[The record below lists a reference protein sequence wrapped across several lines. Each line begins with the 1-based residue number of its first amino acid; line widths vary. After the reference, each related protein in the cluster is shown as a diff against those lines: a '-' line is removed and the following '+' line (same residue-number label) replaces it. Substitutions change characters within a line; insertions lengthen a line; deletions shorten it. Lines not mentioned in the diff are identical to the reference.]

1 MKRTAKM
8 LTAALLVLAL
18 ALALPG
24 AAAAADDTPAVR
36 ISEMMYKNHATLQDA
51 DGDFS
56 DWFELENTTSRVVR
70 LKGWS
75 VSDGKTVWDF
85 PADATIPRGGVR
97 VVFASRKDTTVSGE
111 LHTSFALGEGETLY
125 LIAPGGTIA
134 DRAACDPELPA
145 DHVLRRENGGE
156 LTESV
161 WATPGYPNTA
171 AGYAAF
177 CESRKTESPLVIY
190 EAAVYNDTFALKGE
204 YYDWVEIKNVSKK
217 SVKLSDYCL
226 SDDRREPEKWSLP
239 NRTLAKGQ
247 SILIYCTGEENPTT
261 GNGLRANFALNA
273 SSETLYLT
281 KKGES
286 VAADY
291 VWLHDIPYGYSMGR
305 TDAENGFFYLRRQ
318 TPNEPNETDAYRYI
332 SEAPAANRE
341 PGVYEAGRTVRV
353 KLAAAGDIYYTTD
366 GSAPTEESTPYT
378 GAITVDKTTVL
389 RAVAVEEG
397 GAPSRALTLSFFI
410 GEEHTLPVLSLVT
423 DSPRRFSEI
432 YEGSVKDRE
441 CAGNLSFYAPE
452 GSFSI
457 GCGVEMKGHT
467 SLFAPKK
474 SLGVSFRGCY
484 GAETLAYDIFGE
496 GPAEFSEL
504 SIRAGQ
510 DYSSTV
516 FRNELM
522 QELCAELDTTVT
534 QRSRYCVLYIN
545 GEYWGI
551 YCLKDDI
558 TRQYYANLTGTAKED
573 VTMLSSPVPQS
584 AAVYTEA
591 LGLWKDTSLTRE
603 EAYER
608 FCAAVDMDG
617 FIDWVLLEGYC
628 ANVDIKSNLRYLR
641 TGDGPWQIVFYDLDW
656 AFQTRNNCFFNL
668 IGPEQTAQIAP
679 TIRWL
684 FGIDGFKERL
694 LTRYA
699 DLTETTLSDGHVTEK
714 IDEFRALLAP
724 EMARERARW
733 SGTVGAWEESVD
745 ALRANIAD
753 GYAAHTVRNLCS
765 ILGVGEEER
774 MEYFGF

>member
-8 LTAALLVLAL
+8 LTAALLAL

-24 AAAAADDTPAVR
+24 TAAAADDTPAVR

-51 DGDFS
+51 DGEFS
-56 DWFELENTTSRVVR
+56 DWFELENTTNRVVR

-75 VSDGKTVWDF
+75 VSDGKTVWNF

-125 LIAPGGTIA
+125 LIAPGGPIA

-204 YYDWVEIKNVSKK
+204 YYDWVEIKNVSKE

-286 VAADY
+286 AAADY

-318 TPNEPNETDAYRYI
+318 TPNMPNKTDAYRYI

-397 GAPSRALTLSFFI
+397 GAPSPALTLDFFI

-441 CAGNLSFYAPE
+441 CAGNLSCYAPE

-733 SGTVGAWEESVD
+733 SGTAGAWEESVD

>member
-8 LTAALLVLAL
+8 LTAALLAL
-18 ALALPG
+18 TLALPG
-24 AAAAADDTPAVR
+24 TAAAAADTPAVR

-56 DWFELENTTSRVVR
+56 DWFELENTTNRVVR

-75 VSDGKTVWDF
+75 VSDGKTVWNF

-204 YYDWVEIKNVSKK
+204 YYDWVEIKNVSKE

-226 SDDRREPEKWSLP
+226 SDDRRELEKWSLP

-286 VAADY
+286 APADY

-318 TPNEPNETDAYRYI
+318 TPNMPNKTDAYRYI

-522 QELCAELDTTVT
+522 QGLCAELDTTVT

-684 FGIDGFKERL
+684 FGIDDFRERL

-733 SGTVGAWEESVD
+733 SGTAGAWEESVD

>member
-1 MKRTAKM
+1 M
-8 LTAALLVLAL
+8 L
-18 ALALPG
+18 
-24 AAAAADDTPAVR
+24 
-36 ISEMMYKNHATLQDA
+36 
-51 DGDFS
+51 
-56 DWFELENTTSRVVR
+56 
-70 LKGWS
+70 
-75 VSDGKTVWDF
+75 
-85 PADATIPRGGVR
+85 
-97 VVFASRKDTTVSGE
+97 
-111 LHTSFALGEGETLY
+111 
-125 LIAPGGTIA
+125 
-134 DRAACDPELPA
+134 
-145 DHVLRRENGGE
+145 
-156 LTESV
+156 
-161 WATPGYPNTA
+161 
-171 AGYAAF
+171 
-177 CESRKTESPLVIY
+177 Y

-204 YYDWVEIKNVSKK
+204 YYDWVEIKNVSKE

-226 SDDRREPEKWSLP
+226 SDDRRELEKWSLP

-286 VAADY
+286 AAADF

-318 TPNEPNETDAYRYI
+318 TPNKPNETDAYRYI
-332 SEAPAANRE
+332 SEAPTANRE
-341 PGVYEAGRTVRV
+341 SGVFEAGQTVRV

-389 RAVAVEEG
+389 RAAAVEEG

-423 DSPRRFSEI
+423 DSPRRFSET
-432 YEGSVKDRE
+432 YNGAVKYRE
-441 CAGNLSFYAPE
+441 CAANLSLLAPE
-452 GSFSI
+452 GGFSI
-457 GCGVEMKGHT
+457 DCGVELKGRT
-467 SLFAPKK
+467 SLFNPKK

-484 GAETLAYDIFGE
+484 GAETLRYDIFGK
-496 GPAEFSEL
+496 GPAEFTEL

-510 DYSSTV
+510 DYISTV

-558 TRQYYANLTGTAKED
+558 TRQFYANLTGTAKED
-573 VTMLSSPVPQS
+573 VTMLPSPVSQS
-584 AAVYTEA
+584 TAVYTEA
-591 LGLWKDTSLTRE
+591 LGLWQDTSLTRR

-608 FCAAVDMDG
+608 FCEAMDMDG

-628 ANVDIKSNLRYLR
+628 ANVDIKSNLRYFR
-641 TGDGPWQIVFYDLDW
+641 TGDEPWQIAFYDLDW
-656 AFQTRNNCFFNL
+656 AFQTRSNCFFNL
-668 IGPEQTAQIAP
+668 IGSEQTAQIAP

-684 FGIDGFKERL
+684 FGIDDFKERL

-699 DLTETTLSDGHVTEK
+699 ELTETTLSDEHVTEK
-714 IDEFRALLAP
+714 IDGFRALLAP
-724 EMARERARW
+724 EIARERAHW
-733 SGTVGAWEESVD
+733 GGSEEGWNEQVD

-753 GYAAHTVRNLCS
+753 DYAAHTVRNLCDA
-765 ILGVGEEER
+765 LGVGEEER